1 VKAIMTDALSSAAAP
16 RAATL
21 EERVLEV
28 VRALAAEAGGG
39 RAARAV
45 TPAASLERDLGL
57 GSLERVE
64 LLLRLERAFG
74 RKLADEALSLDTP
87 AALARALLAG
97 GDSSEPAAEGRA
109 PGGAIGAAV
118 PLAAPGT
125 VHQALHARAQA
136 EPARPHVFLRED
148 DGSEQVVT
156 YGRLLAESAAVAG
169 GLRARGVRRGDTVA
183 LMLPTGLDFLRA
195 FQGILIA
202 GAVPV
207 PIYPPLRLDR
217 LEEYAA
223 RQGAILANAEA
234 RLLIT
239 VERARAIAALLRPG
253 VPSLKHVV
261 TAGDLAEAGAPPPAV
276 EGQGSD
282 PAFIQYTS
290 GSTGAPKGV
299 LLTHDN
305 LLANIRAITAGL
317 RAEPTDVGVSWL
329 PLYHDMGLIGS
340 WLFCLVNGLPLDLQS
355 PLAFL
360 SRPERWLWAIHR
372 RRATLSPA
380 PNFAYELCV
389 RRIDDKAIEGLDL
402 SSWRCALNGAEPV
415 SPETLERFVRRFG
428 RYGFRREALMPVYG
442 LAESSVALA
451 MPPPG
456 RGPRVVRVEREPFAR
471 DGRAVAST
479 SASALAF
486 VSVGAALPEHEVRVV
501 DDGGADRGE
510 GQVGRLVFRGP
521 SSMAGYHRQPAATA
535 AITLPGRWLDSG
547 DLAFSLDGELFI
559 AGRSKDIVIKAGRNL
574 VPQEIEEVAAGVE
587 GVRRGCV
594 VAIGVTS
601 PGLGTESLVVVA
613 ETRARETAA
622 RDRIAAAITER
633 VAAAIGVPPDQV
645 ALVPPGAVPKTSSGK
660 IRRVETRELY
670 VSGALGHRPRARP
683 LARARLLARAALGEL
698 EARLRPLPRAAYTA
712 YLAAIAV
719 PLAAVLWP
727 VAVLAPG
734 RRLAVACGR
743 LGARCLLF
751 LGRVRVEVTGAE
763 NLPEGGAFV
772 IAANHASYADIPVLM
787 ATLPGDF
794 RFVAKREVLGW
805 PLVGRFVRKAGHLTV
820 DRFDVQ
826 QGVADAGGIAAAIA
840 AGARPLFFPEGTFT
854 AATGLRPFR
863 LGAFAAAVDAGVP
876 VVPVALRGTRRLLR
890 ATDWRARPGR
900 VELKVGA
907 PIPPDGV
914 GWRAAVALRDRV
926 AERIASACGEPRLD
940 LVAGGPPRA

>member
-1 VKAIMTDALSSAAAP
+1 
-16 RAATL
+16 
-21 EERVLEV
+21 
-28 VRALAAEAGGG
+28 
-39 RAARAV
+39 
-45 TPAASLERDLGL
+45 
-57 GSLERVE
+57 
-64 LLLRLERAFG
+64 
-74 RKLADEALSLDTP
+74 
-87 AALARALLAG
+87 
-97 GDSSEPAAEGRA
+97 
-109 PGGAIGAAV
+109 
-118 PLAAPGT
+118 
-125 VHQALHARAQA
+125 
-136 EPARPHVFLRED
+136 
-148 DGSEQVVT
+148 
-156 YGRLLAESAAVAG
+156 
-169 GLRARGVRRGDTVA
+169 
-183 LMLPTGLDFLRA
+183 
-195 FQGILIA
+195 
-202 GAVPV
+202 
-207 PIYPPLRLDR
+207 
-217 LEEYAA
+217 
-223 RQGAILANAEA
+223 
-234 RLLIT
+234 
-239 VERARAIAALLRPG
+239 
-253 VPSLKHVV
+253 
-261 TAGDLAEAGAPPPAV
+261 
-276 EGQGSD
+276 
-282 PAFIQYTS
+282 
-290 GSTGAPKGV
+290 
-299 LLTHDN
+299 
-305 LLANIRAITAGL
+305 
-317 RAEPTDVGVSWL
+317 
-329 PLYHDMGLIGS
+329 
-340 WLFCLVNGLPLDLQS
+340 
-355 PLAFL
+355 
-360 SRPERWLWAIHR
+360 
-372 RRATLSPA
+372 
-380 PNFAYELCV
+380 
-389 RRIDDKAIEGLDL
+389 
-402 SSWRCALNGAEPV
+402 
-415 SPETLERFVRRFG
+415 
-428 RYGFRREALMPVYG
+428 
-442 LAESSVALA
+442 
-451 MPPPG
+451 
-456 RGPRVVRVEREPFAR
+456 
-471 DGRAVAST
+471 
-479 SASALAF
+479 
-486 VSVGAALPEHEVRVV
+486 
-501 DDGGADRGE
+501 
-510 GQVGRLVFRGP
+510 
-521 SSMAGYHRQPAATA
+521 
-535 AITLPGRWLDSG
+535 
-547 DLAFSLDGELFI
+547 
-559 AGRSKDIVIKAGRNL
+559 
-574 VPQEIEEVAAGVE
+574 
-587 GVRRGCV
+587 
-594 VAIGVTS
+594 VAIGVTA

-613 ETRARETAA
+613 ETRARETRA

-794 RFVAKREVLGW
+794 RFVAKKEVLGW

-907 PIPPDGV
+907 PIRPDGV